1 MTRAPVRRRT
11 PLLPSILGGL
21 AAFAVLIVLG
31 PFAAAVVMLRSGPEV
46 AGSDPAAKIIV
57 GLLVVALA
65 GLAGLI
71 VYGAARLLH
80 RLFRRAP

>member
-1 MTRAPVRRRT
+1 M
-11 PLLPSILGGL
+11 
-21 AAFAVLIVLG
+21 
-31 PFAAAVVMLRSGPEV
+31 
-46 AGSDPAAKIIV
+46 AGSDPAAKIVV
-57 GLLVVALA
+57 GLVVIALA